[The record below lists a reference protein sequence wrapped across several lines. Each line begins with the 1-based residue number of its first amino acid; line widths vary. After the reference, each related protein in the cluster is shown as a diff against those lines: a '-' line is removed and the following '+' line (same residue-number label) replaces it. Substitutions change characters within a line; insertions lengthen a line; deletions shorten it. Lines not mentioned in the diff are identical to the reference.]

1 MKKTFLFIII
11 AIAFTNAKA
20 QIATP
25 VKWTYTAKKINAV
38 EYELHITAALQPKWH
53 IYSQDIKAD
62 GPVPTSILLDKNPLV
77 KINGTIGEVGKLEK
91 SFDKNFNA
99 TLKYYQNKVDFVQ
112 KVSLKSA
119 ANTIIKGKLTY
130 MLCNDEKCLAP
141 TTVPFSIKLSN
152 K

>member
-1 MKKTFLFIII
+1 MKKIFLIIFI
-11 AIAFTNAKA
+11 AIAFINVKA

-25 VKWTYTAKKINAV
+25 VKFTYTAKKVTAT
-38 EYELHITAALQPKWH
+38 EYELHITAVLQPKWH

-62 GPVPTSILLDKNPLV
+62 GPVPTSVLFDKSPLV
-77 KINGTIGEVGKLEK
+77 KTNGTVAEVGKLEK

-112 KVSLKSA
+112 KVSLKSTV
-119 ANTIIKGKLTY
+119 NTIVKGKLTY